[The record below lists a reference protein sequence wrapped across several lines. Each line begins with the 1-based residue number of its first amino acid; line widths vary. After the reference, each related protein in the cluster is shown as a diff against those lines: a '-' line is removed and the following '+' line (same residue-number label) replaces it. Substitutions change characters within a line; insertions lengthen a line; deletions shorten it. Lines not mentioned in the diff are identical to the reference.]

1 MNKPLKCPICG
12 KRACD
17 VSEIPKEKMYIELKC
32 PNCNKIVKIPCDES
46 AVKTCSRPHLAG
58 YRG

>member
-17 VSEIPKEKMYIELKC
+17 VSEIPKEKMYIET
-32 PNCNKIVKIPCDES
+32 DENS
-46 AVKTCSRPHLAG
+46 DGTAQDH
-58 YRG
+58 